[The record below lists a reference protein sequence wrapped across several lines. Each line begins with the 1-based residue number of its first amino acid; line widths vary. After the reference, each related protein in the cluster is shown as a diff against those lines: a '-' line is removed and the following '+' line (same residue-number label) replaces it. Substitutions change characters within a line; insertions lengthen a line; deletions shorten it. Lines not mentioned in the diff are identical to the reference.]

1 MSTIISGSRITL
13 SCFVLLLVS
22 FGLTGI
28 STMAEGSPPAPITS
42 APFGKTPAGEVVE
55 IYTLRNTRGM
65 EARIMTYGGII
76 TRLTAADRR
85 GQHADVVLG
94 HDTLAEYVKDNP
106 YLGALIG
113 RYGNRISKGRFEL
126 NGKQYTLATN
136 NGPNSLHGG
145 NIGFDKVVWKV
156 EGTTSTPQGP
166 QLTLAYRS
174 HDGEEGYPGTLSVT
188 AVYTLTEDNS
198 LRLDYRAETDKDTV
212 VNLTQHSYFNLR
224 GHGEIVGH
232 IVQINA
238 DRFTP
243 VDSTLIP
250 FGELKSVANT
260 PFDFRKPVAIS
271 ARIEIADEQLKSGK
285 GYDHNWVINKRPGE
299 LALMATVYE
308 PDTGRVLEV
317 SSTEPGL
324 QFYSGNFLDGTVSAK
339 GGGTYAFR
347 TGFCMEP
354 QHFPDSPNKPQF
366 PSTVLK
372 PGQTYKNT
380 IIYHFSAR

>member
-1 MSTIISGSRITL
+1 
-13 SCFVLLLVS
+13 
-22 FGLTGI
+22 
-28 STMAEGSPPAPITS
+28 MAEGSYSSPIARAS
-42 APFGKTPAGEVVE
+42 FGETPAGEAVD
-55 IYTLRNTRGM
+55 IYTLHNTHGM
-65 EARIMTYGGII
+65 EAKIMTYGGIVV
-76 TRLTAADRR
+76 RLTAPDRT
-85 GQHADVVLG
+85 GQYADVVLG
-94 HDTLAEYVKDNP
+94 RDTLAEYIKDSP
-106 YLGALIG
+106 YFGALIG

-126 NGKQYTLATN
+126 NGQQYTLATN

-156 EGTTSTPQGP
+156 DGARATPQGP
-166 QLTLAYRS
+166 QLSLSYRS
-174 HDGEEGYPGTLSVT
+174 PDGEEGYPGTLSVS

-212 VNLTQHSYFNLR
+212 VNLTQHTYFNLR
-224 GHGEIVGH
+224 GRGDILGH
-232 IVQINA
+232 ILQINA

-260 PFDFRKPVAIS
+260 PFDFREPAAIG
-271 ARIEIADEQLKSGK
+271 ARIDTDDEQLKNGK

-347 TGFCMEP
+347 AGFCVEP

-372 PGQTYKNT
+372 PGQTYQNT
-380 IIYHFSAR
+380 IVYRFSTR